1 MPTLSED
8 EVDARFKA
16 LADHNRRTIITMV
29 HRRPGITMQE
39 ISAAFAISRF
49 AVMNHINL
57 VERAGLIRSEKES
70 IYRHFYPVPGST
82 AELFESWHATLKEAN

>member
-1 MPTLSED
+1 MALLRE
-8 EVDARFKA
+8 EEIDARFKA

-29 HRRPGITMQE
+29 HRKPGITLQE
-39 ISAAFAISRF
+39 ISSAFGISRF

-70 IYRHFYPVPGST
+70 IYRHFYPIHGTT
-82 AELFESWHATLKEAN
+82 AELFESWQAQLEEA